1 MSQNVLDKAAALRAA
16 RKPFAL
22 VTVVRAEAPT
32 SAKPGAKALVDADG
46 ITEGWIGGG
55 CAQPAVVKTVKQVLA
70 DGRPRLIRISPNRDA
85 PIEEGIVAYGMSC
98 HSGGTLE
105 IFVDPVLPRPLLAV
119 LGTSPAAQALAS
131 LAPRVGFDVAAAAP
145 GATAAL
151 FPDAA
156 SVADTFDLPQPSPRF
171 VVVATQ
177 GKGDEEGLEAALAAS
192 VPRIWLIASRRKAE
206 KLRAYLKERGH
217 DPARVNAIVGPAGLP
232 IGAATPEEIALSVLA
247 AVVQAL
253 RTGAAPPAEADDAQ
267 AAPDAAAPAIDPVCG
282 MQVDPA
288 TAKHRSE
295 YRGKSYYFCCPH
307 CKQAF
312 DKNPAELV
320 REGAAGP

>member
-1 MSQNVLDKAAALRAA
+1 MTTNILDKAAALRAA
-16 RKPFAL
+16 GLPFAL

-32 SAKPGAKALVDADG
+32 SAKPGAKALVDADCN
-46 ITEGWIGGG
+46 IEGWIGGG
-55 CAQPAVVKTVKQVLA
+55 CAQPAVVKSVKQALA

-85 PIEEGIVAYGMSC
+85 QEEEGVVAYGMSC

-105 IFVDPVLPRPLLAV
+105 LFVDPVLPRPALAT
-119 LGTSPAAQALAS
+119 LGASPVAQALAA

-156 SVADTFDLPQPSPRF
+156 SIADAYVLPPAARF

-177 GKGDEEGLEAALAAS
+177 GKGDEEALEAALAAG
-192 VPRIWLIASRRKAE
+192 VARIWLVASRRKAD
-206 KLRAYLKERGH
+206 KLRAYLRERGH
-217 DPARVNAIVGPAGLP
+217 DAARVDAIVAPAGLD

-247 AVVQAL
+247 AVVQERRRGAPVAAEVA
-253 RTGAAPPAEADDAQ
+253 AAPAIE
-267 AAPDAAAPAIDPVCG
+267 AAPAIDPVCG
-282 MQVDPA
+282 MQVDPS

-295 YRGKSYYFCCPH
+295 YRGKPYYFCCPH
-307 CKQAF
+307 CKHAF
-312 DKNPAELV
+312 DKNPVEFVKEEA
-320 REGAAGP
+320 GAA